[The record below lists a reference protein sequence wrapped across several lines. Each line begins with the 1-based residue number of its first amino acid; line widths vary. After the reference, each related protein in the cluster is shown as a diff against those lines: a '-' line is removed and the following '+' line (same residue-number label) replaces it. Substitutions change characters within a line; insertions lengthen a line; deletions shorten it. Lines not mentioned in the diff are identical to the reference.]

1 MLRVKKKKLS
11 HLLTLNTFSWL
22 EPNRAWASLRWVWP
36 QCGRKGWDSYYS
48 FNLHWSSGG
57 RGVCLPQEGRW
68 VNAGHAKP
76 PKFEETKL
84 ECIIQKEWKLWKRWK
99 HQLWCG
105 GSELK
110 ILNYIFVVIMTKIVC
125 CIEVKYILKI
135 IVNYFGRRLWEVCF
149 NIRIICCY

>member
-11 HLLTLNTFSWL
+11 HLFTLNTFSWL

-84 ECIIQKEWKLWKRWK
+84 ECIIKKEWKLWKRWE

-110 ILNYIFVVIMTKIVC
+110 ILNYIFVVIMTKF
-125 CIEVKYILKI
+125 
-135 IVNYFGRRLWEVCF
+135 VNVALRSNIYWKLSITIMAGAYGRFVS
-149 NIRIICCY
+149 IRIICC